1 MLKGLA
7 YKTKVLFYEVYI
19 FDRASFDQHPFRI
32 KVGGNAQAKLSPL
45 HTDIATLHRELTCTN
60 VWTDGRCDQGK
71 AYREAEKEGAGN
83 PGSGLNAAYCVS
95 SSALQNKNVVVQRC
109 VLCKGQCAS
118 FLYS

>member
-83 PGSGLNAAYCVS
+83 PGSGLNAA
-95 SSALQNKNVVVQRC
+95 
-109 VLCKGQCAS
+109 
-118 FLYS
+118 